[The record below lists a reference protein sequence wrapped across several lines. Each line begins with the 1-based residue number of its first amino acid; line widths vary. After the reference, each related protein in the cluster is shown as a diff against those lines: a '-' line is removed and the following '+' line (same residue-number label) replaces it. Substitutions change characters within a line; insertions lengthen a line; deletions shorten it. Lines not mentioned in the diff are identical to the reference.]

1 MLFIAYIN
9 ILNFPTNITGGKV
22 EYIICIVHNLFMSCD
37 PIGLY
42 IGLLLANLCSL
53 IKNSADEEINSS
65 TKPASKNRYQ
75 SNRAFI
81 IGRLKKLLP
90 RMLFLDNDIG
100 LMIDELISIA
110 SKYRSQIQPNR
121 STYRKKS
128 NKGRTHFRN
137 RKYTY

>member
-1 MLFIAYIN
+1 MFEELYF
-9 ILNFPTNITGGKV
+9 LRW
-22 EYIICIVHNLFMSCD
+22 
-37 PIGLY
+37 PIEIKFLELKEFHKMEEWNGATTSSIFQEFY